1 MSLILNLIGV
11 LISFLIYR
19 YFNICLNDYAKSL
32 TLFIIGILFSVS
44 SGFLNV
50 IPLKIYCKLGN
61 GNIKA
66 INF

>member
-11 LISFLIYR
+11 LISFLI

-32 TLFIIGILFSVS
+32 TLFIIGILFAVS

-50 IPLKIYCKLGN
+50 IPLRIYCKLGN